1 MSETDLADIAR
12 RVMKDFPDYEVVVVF
27 GFLLRAARRGV
38 LTAVPVE
45 AKTEKELRT
54 GITRQRRMGQL
65 AASDTE
71 RREAA
76 QS

>member
-38 LTAVPVE
+38 LTAVSVE
-45 AKTEKELRT
+45 ATTEEELRT
-54 GITRQRRMGQL
+54 GITRQRRMREL
-65 AASDTE
+65 AARDAE
-71 RREAA
+71 LREAA
-76 QS
+76 Q